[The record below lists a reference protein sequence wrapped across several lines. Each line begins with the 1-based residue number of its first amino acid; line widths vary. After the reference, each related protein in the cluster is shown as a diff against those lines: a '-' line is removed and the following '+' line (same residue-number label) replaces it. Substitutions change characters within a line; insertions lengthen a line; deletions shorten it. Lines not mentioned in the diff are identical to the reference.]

1 MRKVAALGI
10 PAVLVLLGGFWFWFM
25 LPDPP
30 PYVALDNGQFE
41 EKAAQGAVI
50 VDIRRPDEW
59 RETGIVA
66 GSHLIT
72 AFDENGRLRNDFPA
86 RFSALVG
93 PEDEVVIICRTGNR
107 TDVLGRMLVEQV
119 GYSQVYHVTNGIS
132 QWIREGRPIER
143 CTTRGGTAIC

>member
-1 MRKVAALGI
+1 MRKGWMLGVI
-10 PAVLVLLGGFWFWFM
+10 GVVVLFAGVGFWIM
-25 LPDPP
+25 LPNPP
-30 PYVALDNGQFE
+30 PYASLDNAQLQ
-41 EKAAQGAVI
+41 EKAERGAVI

-107 TDVLGRMLVEQV
+107 TDALGRMLVEQV
-119 GYSQVYHVTNGIS
+119 GYSNVHNVTSGIS
-132 QWIREGRPIER
+132 QWIREGRPVER